1 MRLPCVELE
10 VSQLYGKLYQGFPQV
25 LRTQREILSY
35 YLLCFFQESFHGRV
49 FHVSIVG
56 GDVFQMGGAS
66 FLSGGCPQGASV
78 LVGGGVF
85 EKYREMAG
93 GTPTMG
99 NPACSHYFVQC
110 RFMSLYFLPL
120 WICNFP
126 LSLFNKSPFFVKLIT
141 QSY

>member
-1 MRLPCVELE
+1 MQNLRYHSYMEAVP
-10 VSQLYGKLYQGFPQV
+10 GFPTVVANIEGDSKLLFIV
-25 LRTQREILSY
+25 L
-35 YLLCFFQESFHGRV
+35 LLGIISWKGVSCFNSG
-49 FHVSIVG
+49 G

-66 FLSGGCPQGASV
+66 FLSGGCPWGASV

-85 EKYREMAG
+85 EKYRKMAG

-99 NPACSHYFVQC
+99 NPACGHYFVQC

-141 QSY
+141 Q